1 MNTINPVIFPVVAF
15 LTVLL
20 CIGIWCN
27 RGLGRSINF
36 QKDFF
41 IANRSLGGL
50 VLALTLVATYGSVSS
65 FVSGPGVAWS
75 TGFGWVVF
83 AAPQIITGFFILGIL
98 GKKMAVLARRTDSV
112 TVIDL
117 IDSRYHC
124 KTLSCILAVV
134 LIVFFTATVVGQFIG
149 GAQIFAAITGYDY
162 KIGLLLFA
170 TVTVI
175 YTSSGFKAVVLTDA
189 VCAILMMIGMITLG
203 YTMIK
208 AGGGMDAVM
217 DRISSTAIGDDGI
230 SNLLKPDCGGALP
243 YTLLL
248 SAWLLVGFCTLG
260 LPQSMV
266 RCMSYKN
273 TKGLSSAMI
282 IATLVCGALM
292 IGMTLLGVLS
302 RGVILEK
309 PANGT
314 DAVIPELIVNYMDP
328 VMAGITIIG
337 PLAATMSTV
346 SSLLISAASAVA
358 RDLTK
363 QIKGSQYIESMS
375 SQHSKR
381 SAVAVTL
388 LLGII
393 SIALAMYPQSIVV
406 WVNMFAFGG
415 LESAFM
421 WPVVLGLFWKRM
433 NTSGALWGVGL
444 GLGCYILAMITG
456 FKIMSFHSILIG
468 TVVGF
473 LASIIGA
480 YLGQLSDEKT
490 LRIFFPHKFAD

>member
-1 MNTINPVIFPVVAF
+1 MSAFNPVIIPVVVF

-20 CIGIWCN
+20 AIGVWCN
-27 RGLGRSINF
+27 RGLGRSVNF

-117 IDSRYHC
+117 IEARYHS
-124 KTLSCILAVV
+124 KALSCILALV

-162 KIGLLLFA
+162 KIGLLIFA

-189 VCAILMMIGMITLG
+189 VCAILMLVGMFSLG
-203 YTMIK
+203 YTMVK
-208 AGGGMDAVM
+208 AGGGMEQIM
-217 DRISSTAIGDDGI
+217 SNISSTQVGDDGI
-230 SNLLKPDCGGALP
+230 SNLLKPNSGGNLP

-266 RCMSYKN
+266 RCMSYKS

-282 IATLVCGALM
+282 IATVVCGALM

-309 PANGT
+309 PVNGT
-314 DAVIPELIVNYMDP
+314 DAVIPEMIVNYMSP

-358 RDLTK
+358 RDLVY
-363 QIKGSQYIESMS
+363 QIKGPEYLASMS
-375 SQHSKR
+375 PAKSKR
-381 SAVAVTL
+381 SATLITAV
-388 LLGII
+388 LGVI
-393 SIALAMYPQSIVV
+393 SILLALYPQSIVV

-421 WPVVLGLFWKRM
+421 WPMVLGLFWKRM
-433 NTSGALWGVGL
+433 NTSGALWGIAL
-444 GLGCYILAMITG
+444 GLGSYCLAMATG

-468 TVVGF
+468 TVIG
-473 LASIIGA
+473 LIASIIGA
-480 YLGQLSDEKT
+480 YLGSKNDENT
-490 LRIFFPHKFAD
+490 LKIFFPHKVAG

>member
-1 MNTINPVIFPVVAF
+1 MNAINPVIFPVVVF

-20 CIGIWCN
+20 AIGLWCN

-98 GKKMAVLARRTDSV
+98 GKKMAVLARRTESL

-117 IDSRYHC
+117 IQARYNC
-124 KTLSCILAVV
+124 KTLSVILALV

-162 KIGLLLFA
+162 KIGLLIFA

-189 VCAILMMIGMITLG
+189 VCAILMLVGMITLG
-203 YTMIK
+203 FTMVK
-208 AGGGMDAVM
+208 AGGGMEQIM
-217 DRISSTAIGDDGI
+217 DNISKTNVGEDGI
-230 SNLLKPDCGGALP
+230 SNLLKPDSGGTLP

-266 RCMSYKN
+266 RCMSYKS

-282 IATLVCGALM
+282 IATVVCGALM

-309 PANGT
+309 PLNGT
-314 DAVIPELIVNYMDP
+314 DAVIPEMIVNFMDP
-328 VMAGITIIG
+328 VMAGVTIIG

-358 RDLTK
+358 RDLVR
-363 QIKGSQYIESMS
+363 QVKGPEYLETMS
-375 SQHSKR
+375 PQTSKR
-381 SAVAVTL
+381 SAVWVTL
-388 LLGII
+388 ILGVI
-393 SIALAMYPQSIVV
+393 SILLALYPQSIVV

-421 WPVVLGLFWKRM
+421 WPMVLGLFWKRM
-433 NTSGALWGVGL
+433 NTSGALWGIAL
-444 GLGCYILAMITG
+444 GLGSYCLAMATG

-468 TVVGF
+468 TVIGLV
-473 LASIIGA
+473 ASVIGA
-480 YLGQLSDEKT
+480 YIGSQSDEKI
-490 LRIFFPHKFAD
+490 LKIFFPHKFA